1 MDLSSDPQSRFDA
14 LYDAHFRDLVGFALR
29 RTQRPEDAA
38 DVVAETFLVVWRRI
52 DAVPAADEARLW
64 LFGVCR
70 RVLANHERGRT
81 RRTRLGAR
89 LRDVLGE
96 ETVPDLASGVAST
109 LVLHDALAHL
119 KPADRELLQL
129 VAWEGLEPREAA
141 VVLGVPARTVR
152 TRLSRARTR
161 LRDQLDTERAGL
173 FGDAA
178 DGPGHVSHDGASS
191 GVTDQITDGAA
202 PRRTTSGGG
211 R

>member
-1 MDLSSDPQSRFDA
+1 MDQSSDPQPRFDA
-14 LYDAHFRDLVGFALR
+14 LYDAQFRDLVGFALR

-52 DAVPAADEARLW
+52 DEVPPGDEARLW

-81 RRTRLGAR
+81 RRHRLGAR

-96 ETVPDLASGVAST
+96 ETVPDPASGVASS

-141 VVLGVPARTVR
+141 LVLGVPARTVR
-152 TRLSRARTR
+152 TRLSRARAR
-161 LRDQLDTERAGL
+161 LREQAERLDL
-173 FGDAA
+173 FGDAPP
-178 DGPGHVSHDGASS
+178 GPGHVSGDDASG
-191 GVTDQITDGAA
+191 GVTDPITGGAA

>member
-1 MDLSSDPQSRFDA
+1 MDQSSDPQSRFDA

-52 DAVPAADEARLW
+52 GDVPPADEARLW

-70 RVLANHERGRT
+70 RVLANHERGRN

-89 LRDVLGE
+89 LRDVLGDQA
-96 ETVPDLASGVAST
+96 VPDPASGVTAS
-109 LVLHDALAHL
+109 LVLRDAMEHL
-119 KPADRELLQL
+119 RPADRDLLQL
-129 VAWEGLEPREAA
+129 VAWEGLQPSEAA
-141 VVLGVPARTVR
+141 LVLGLPSRTVR

-161 LRDQLDTERAGL
+161 LREQLEAERSEL
-173 FGDAA
+173 FGDGPA
-178 DGPGHVSHDGASS
+178 GPGHVSTDDAAH
-191 GVTDQITDGAA
+191 GVTDGAG
-202 PRRTTSGGG
+202 PRTTSGGG